1 MNVAVQVS
9 TCVVTVSVTQGFLDL
24 RANVGVALS
33 ENQILW
39 QRVVNHRIMEILPL
53 FPTAAVEE
61 VAYVMQRVT
70 AVHLLVKKKIIKES
84 EKKLMGYYFLKS
96 GRKVWGDYCEW

>member
-39 QRVVNHRIMEILPL
+39 QRVVNHRIREILPL
-53 FPTAAVEE
+53 FLIAAVEE

-70 AVHLLVKKKIIKES
+70 AVHLQVKPGKTK
-84 EKKLMGYYFLKS
+84 
-96 GRKVWGDYCEW
+96 DT